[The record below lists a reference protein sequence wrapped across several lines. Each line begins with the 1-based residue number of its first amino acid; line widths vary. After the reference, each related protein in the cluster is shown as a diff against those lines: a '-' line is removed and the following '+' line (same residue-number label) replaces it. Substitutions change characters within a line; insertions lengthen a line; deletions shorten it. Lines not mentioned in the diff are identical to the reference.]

1 MRPFAVTLAFLL
13 TLALGINGLAA
24 WDRGRQDARLRAA
37 SAGFRAGQAV
47 LGYRDVDERRFQR
60 ARLQAIARP
69 RVVTFGSSRVMEV
82 STVLAGLAPGE
93 FYNAGMSA
101 ATVEDF
107 IALWSILERQGKRPE
122 IAWFSVDA
130 WVFNEAKDEIRWLDW
145 ADEVSGFLARAG
157 VGNALGGPVPE
168 AMLLWYR
175 AKELLSYTV
184 LKTSLADLRRRLDG
198 RRRHGAEVVQ
208 ALEGAVVPEAEVGDR
223 RGLRADGSIVYE
235 VEYRRLSPERTREE
249 AARYVAAGRTGLEGF
264 RWNAERAARLEFLW
278 REMRTTGVRVV
289 AWLPPYHPEA
299 WRLIRADPHRT
310 AALAEARR
318 FLEEAAVR
326 TGAHF
331 LDLSDPATLGCGDG
345 DFYDA
350 IHPRSLCLRRLLER
364 VGAY

>member
-1 MRPFAVTLAFLL
+1 MRPFAITLALIL
-13 TLALGINGLAA
+13 TLALGVGLAV

-37 SAGFRAGQAV
+37 SAGFRTGQAV
-47 LGYRDVDERRFQR
+47 LDYRDVDERRFQR

-69 RVVTFGSSRVMEV
+69 RVVAFGSSRVMEV
-82 STVLAGLAPGE
+82 STELAGLAPGE

-145 ADEVSGFLARAG
+145 SDEVSGFLARAG
-157 VGNALGGPVPE
+157 MGNALGGPLPE

-184 LKTSLADLRRRLDG
+184 LKTSLADLRRRFDG
-198 RRRHGAEVVQ
+198 RRRRGAEVVQ
-208 ALEGAVVPEAEVGDR
+208 ALEGAVVPEAELGDR

-235 VEYRRLSPERTREE
+235 LEYRRLPSERTREE
-249 AARYVAAGRTGLEGF
+249 AARYVTAGRTGLEGF
-264 RWNAERAARLEFLW
+264 GWNAERAARLELLW
-278 REMRTTGVRVV
+278 RDMRTAGVRVV

-299 WRLIRADPHRT
+299 WRLIRAEPHRT

-326 TGAHF
+326 TGARF
-331 LDLSDPATLGCGDG
+331 LDLSDPATLGCGED

-350 IHPRSLCLRRLLER
+350 IRRPLER
-364 VGAY
+364 IVAR

>member
-1 MRPFAVTLAFLL
+1 MRPFAVTLALLL
-13 TLALGINGLAA
+13 TLALGVNGLAA

-37 SAGFRAGQAV
+37 SAGFHRGQAV

-69 RVVTFGSSRVMEV
+69 RVVAFGSSRVMEV
-82 STVLAGLAPGE
+82 STEHAGLAPGE

-107 IALWSILERQGKRPE
+107 MALWSILERQGKRPE
-122 IAWFSVDA
+122 LAWLSVDA

-145 ADEVSGFLARAG
+145 SDEVSGFLAGAG
-157 VGNALGGPVPE
+157 MGNALGGRVPD

-184 LKTSLADLRRRLDG
+184 LKTSLADLRRRFDG
-198 RRRHGAEVVQ
+198 RRRRGAEVVQ
-208 ALEGAVVPEAEVGDR
+208 ALEGAVVPEAELGDR

-235 VEYRRLSPERTREE
+235 LEYRRLSTERTREE
-249 AARYVAAGRTGLEGF
+249 AARYVIGGRTGLEGF
-264 RWNAERAARLEFLW
+264 RWNAERAARLELLW
-278 REMRTTGVRVV
+278 RDMRRAGVRVV

-299 WRLIRADPHRT
+299 WRLIRADPQRA
-310 AALAEARR
+310 AALAGARR
-318 FLEEAAVR
+318 FLEEAAAR
-326 TGAHF
+326 TGARF

-350 IHPRSLCLRRLLER
+350 IHPRSPCLRRLLER
-364 VGAY
+364 VAAR